1 MKLSRRHVLRGAG
14 GILVGLPALEAL
26 GPRAAHAQPAAPPKR
41 FIGVYHPNGVFTPQ
55 WFPTAGAN
63 DADFTLGPIHRP
75 LERFKSKL
83 LMTGGLDMSVALTGP
98 GEQHQRGVGAFLTG
112 AKLDTGNFVG
122 NDGSRSGYA
131 KGVSIDQTIAGLIG
145 QGTRVGSLQLGVHTL
160 LANVAGVVSYGGA
173 NMPLLPQND
182 PRLTFR
188 TLFMDTGMPP
198 SELDKV
204 RARRKSVLDAV
215 QDQLAALKKNVST
228 SDKARLDQHL
238 TLVREL
244 ERRVTALPTGTC
256 TNPGDPGAVDYTA
269 EMEMPRVSQLQID
282 LMLLAFRCDLTRV
295 ATLMYSDAMNHYA
308 MPFVCDGAT
317 PPKCVTS
324 DVHNLTHYS
333 DSDPTRQQV
342 ALRDTWIAEQVARI
356 LAGLEGIAESDGSN
370 ALDHSLLFWGSDVSR
385 GNVHAHDD
393 MPFVL
398 AGGGAGFRMG
408 RYVRWQSQYHN
419 DLLVSIVNGFGGNVT
434 TYGDPAF
441 CRGPLGNLT

>member
-1 MKLSRRHVLRGAG
+1 MRLSRRQILRGAG
-14 GILVGLPALEAL
+14 GIMIGLPALEAL
-26 GPRAAHAQPAAPPKR
+26 IPRVARAQPTPPPKR
-41 FIGVYHPNGVFTPQ
+41 FIAVYHANGVFTPQ

-63 DADFTLGPIHRP
+63 ESDFALKSVHTS
-75 LERFKSKL
+75 LERFKPQL
-83 LMTGGLDMSVALTGP
+83 LMTGGLDMSVALSGP

-112 AKLDTGNFVG
+112 QKLDAGNFVG
-122 NDGSRSGYA
+122 NDGSRAGYA
-131 KGVSIDQTIAGLIG
+131 KGASIDQRLVGVIG

-160 LANVAGVVSYGGA
+160 LANVAGVVSYSGP
-173 NMPLLPQND
+173 NQPLLPQND

-188 TLFMDTGMPP
+188 TLFMDSGMPP
-198 SELDKV
+198 TELDKV

-215 QDQLAALKKNVST
+215 QEQLAALKKNVST
-228 SDKARLDQHL
+228 SDKARLDHHL
-238 TLVREL
+238 TLVRDL

-269 EMEMPRVSQLQID
+269 EMEMPRVSGLQID

-295 ATLMYSDAMNHYA
+295 ATLMFSDAMNHVA
-308 MPFVCDGAT
+308 MPFICDTAS
-317 PPKCVTS
+317 PPKCVTT
-324 DVHNLTHYS
+324 DVHNLTHFS
-333 DSDPTRQQV
+333 DGDPTRALV
-342 ALRDTWIAEQVARI
+342 ALRDAWICEQVARI
-356 LAGLEGIAESDGSN
+356 LAGLEGISEADGSN
-370 ALDHSLLFWGSDVSR
+370 ALAHSLLYWGSDVSR

-419 DLLVSIVNGFGGNVT
+419 DLLLSIVKGLGSDVT

-441 CRGPLGNLT
+441 CRGPLSNLT

>member
-1 MKLSRRHVLRGAG
+1 MKLSRRQILRGAG
-14 GILVGLPALEAL
+14 GIVVGLPALEAL
-26 GPRAAHAQPAAPPKR
+26 LPRTARAQPTTAPRR
-41 FIGVYHPNGVFTPQ
+41 FIGVYHPNGVYTPQ

-63 DADFTLGPIHRP
+63 ESDFTLGPIHRP
-75 LERFKSKL
+75 LERFKSQL
-83 LMTGGLDMSVALTGP
+83 LFTGGLDMSVALTGP

-112 AKLDTGNFVG
+112 QKLDMGNFVG
-122 NDGSRSGYA
+122 NDGSRAGYA
-131 KGVSIDQTIAGLIG
+131 KGASIDQHLVGVIG

-160 LANVAGVVSYGGA
+160 LANVAGVVSYAGA
-173 NMPLLPQND
+173 NQPLLPQND

-188 TLFMDTGMPP
+188 TLFMDSGMPP
-198 SELDKV
+198 TELDKV

-228 SDKARLDQHL
+228 ADKARLDQHL
-238 TLVREL
+238 TLVRDL
-244 ERRVTALPTGTC
+244 EKRVTALPTGTC
-256 TNPGDPGAVDYTA
+256 TNPGDPGVVDYSA
-269 EMEMPRVSQLQID
+269 EMEMPRVSGLQID

-295 ATLMYSDAMNHYA
+295 ATLMYSDAMNHIA
-308 MPFVCDGAT
+308 MPFICDTAM

-333 DSDPTRQQV
+333 DGDPTRALV

-356 LAGLEGIAESDGSN
+356 LAGLEGITEADGST
-370 ALDHSLLFWGSDVSR
+370 ALAHSLLFWGSDVSR

-408 RYVRWQSQYHN
+408 RYVRWQSQFHN
-419 DLLVSIVNGFGGNVT
+419 DLLVSIVNGMGGNVT
-434 TYGDPAF
+434 TFGDPSF
-441 CRGPLGNLT
+441 CRGALGNLT